1 MRRVAVAVCLLAVS
15 ACSGGQGEAARPAA
29 SVPST
34 SGTSGTST
42 TVATA
47 TTTTAVTSQGSTTTR
62 RPTTRAAAPSPPP
75 AGVPCEVPAGY
86 PEPWAERPRYT
97 AHLAVDP
104 GGRKVTGDLGVRFVP
119 EAATDRLVF
128 RLWANA
134 PRLGR
139 AGSRFEVT
147 GATVGGRPT
156 PGTYEAAGAA
166 AGRPGTVFSLSGSFP
181 AGQAVE
187 ARLEFRLA
195 MPGAVRDRI
204 AQVGGTMRLGSVLP
218 VLSWIRGRGWHTTP
232 AVSLSAE
239 AAASEVADWDVTVAV
254 PAGYTTLATGEEP
267 EPGHFVARA
276 VRDWGATVG
285 RLRLGQASA
294 LGGRTAVVAGVAE
307 GAAGDPAAIAR
318 RAAQAVDGLSAR
330 FGDYPYP
337 RLTVGVTPGLSG
349 GIEFPTHIHLGSG
362 ASTIHLVHEVAH
374 QWFYA
379 TVGNDQYRDPWLDEG
394 LATYAEARVD
404 GRLAGQRARAVP
416 ADGKRRLGESMAYW
430 SARPSVY
437 FLSVYVGGLQALA
450 TLADRLGGYDRL
462 DCGLRRYH
470 RDRAF
475 TVARP
480 ADLMDAIA
488 AQTGFDPRL
497 ILVTFGVPTS

>member
-1 MRRVAVAVCLLAVS
+1 
-15 ACSGGQGEAARPAA
+15 
-29 SVPST
+29 
-34 SGTSGTST
+34 
-42 TVATA
+42 
-47 TTTTAVTSQGSTTTR
+47 
-62 RPTTRAAAPSPPP
+62 
-75 AGVPCEVPAGY
+75 VPAGY

-97 AHLAVDP
+97 VHLAVDP
-104 GGRKVTGDLGVRFVP
+104 GGRQVTGDLGVRFVP
-119 EAATDRLVF
+119 DATTDRLVF

-156 PGTYEAAGAA
+156 AGTYEAAGAA
-166 AGRPGTVFSLSGSFP
+166 AGKPGTVFALPGSFA

-195 MPGAVRDRI
+195 MPGAVRDRV

-218 VLSWIRGRGWHTTP
+218 VLSWIRGRGWHTSP

-254 PAGYTTLATGEEP
+254 PAGYTALATGEEP

-285 RLRLGQASA
+285 RLRLGQATA

-307 GAAGDPAAIAR
+307 GAAGDPVAIAR
-318 RAAQAVDGLSAR
+318 RTAQAIDDLSAR

-337 RLTVGVTPGLSG
+337 RLTVGVSPGLSG
-349 GIEFPTHIHLGSG
+349 GIEFPTHIQLGSG
-362 ASTIHLVHEVAH
+362 VSTVHLVHEVAH

-379 TVGNDQYRDPWLDEG
+379 TAGNDQYRDPWLDEG

-416 ADGKRRLGESMAYW
+416 PDGKKRLGESMAYW
-430 SARPSVY
+430 NARPAVY
-437 FLSVYVGGLQALA
+437 FISVYVGGLQALGV
-450 TLADRLGGYDRL
+450 LADRLGGYDRL